1 MWTASA
7 RAKINLHLAV
17 HARRADGYHALTT
30 VFQTIDLA
38 DILTIAEHDGPFT
51 LRCPGSDA
59 PEDDSNLVSR
69 AARALASELGRPE
82 PAGLLVTLHKQVPT
96 QAGLGGGSADAMAA
110 LRLLCEVW
118 RVPEDRDLL
127 ARVGG
132 RLGSDIPFFAWG
144 GTALGLGRGDEITP
158 LPPLPALSCAIV
170 RPPFGVPTGDA
181 YRWVAESRPGD
192 AAKGGSRDSRFDP
205 PARADQ
211 WLERLAA
218 CRNDFEPVVAARHPE
233 IAEAVGALRAAG
245 ARLAMMSGSG
255 SAVFGLFESA
265 TDASRA
271 MTPLAARDGWRG
283 WLSATAG
290 G

>member
-1 MWTASA
+1 
-7 RAKINLHLAV
+7 
-17 HARRADGYHALTT
+17 
-30 VFQTIDLA
+30 
-38 DILTIAEHDGPFT
+38 
-51 LRCPGSDA
+51 
-59 PEDDSNLVSR
+59 
-69 AARALASELGRPE
+69 
-82 PAGLLVTLHKQVPT
+82 
-96 QAGLGGGSADAMAA
+96 
-110 LRLLCEVW
+110 
-118 RVPEDRDLL
+118 
-127 ARVGG
+127 
-132 RLGSDIPFFAWG
+132 
-144 GTALGLGRGDEITP
+144 
-158 LPPLPALSCAIV
+158 
-170 RPPFGVPTGDA
+170 VPTGDA